1 MILIIFP
8 IAVFLRSIYG
18 IFIVK
23 VGLFIVK
30 VGLFIMKVG
39 LLPYFYGLFYGIIAE
54 FGMFTGFYEIYGDS
68 ISIE

>member
-1 MILIIFP
+1 MILNIFLF
-8 IAVFLRSIYG
+8 AVFLRSIY
-18 IFIVK
+18 
-23 VGLFIVK
+23 
-30 VGLFIMKVG
+30 GLFIMKVG